1 MSISRLSLAL
11 ITLALTNSCG
21 LLFEPSLPGIDE
33 VNFAKVAQSDEWEL
47 LGECFFLLQEDFEYG
62 RGEVASRI
70 ATYPE
75 YPRLSLLLQDF
86 EMIHLQPE
94 DLFEYYKKLES
105 DQPNA
110 LSSLLF
116 ARVHSS
122 RDKRIEYAEKSLAS
136 DPQFAIAKVFEL
148 GTRAEDGEAYLVDEL
163 VTLLDDNPG
172 CAEGWRLLAQLAPLY
187 ANSEYAVAAA
197 LTEPWVLDKD
207 NALYKGSKAVADK
220 AAVVK
225 LLQVGDLG
233 EVHSRLLNIGD
244 EVFVKLAKAS
254 TYARNNNP
262 VEALLLIT
270 EVIEVE
276 PDNYVAIFN
285 RALLYR
291 DYFGYDAIGKF
302 SDASNINDARCD
314 DLLPGNIRQ
323 AEVDDLTH
331 FLELTKSSA
340 QNSLLRRTQAEYR
353 LLVAKEHID

>member
-33 VNFAKVAQSDEWEL
+33 VNLAKVAQSDEWEL

-70 ATYPE
+70 ATCPE

-86 EMIHLQPE
+86 EMIHLQPD
-94 DLFEYYKKLES
+94 DLFEYYRKLEG
-105 DQPNA
+105 DKPNA
-110 LSSLLF
+110 LSALLF

-136 DPQFAIAKVFEL
+136 DPQLAIAKVFEL
-148 GTRAEDGEAYLVDEL
+148 GTRAEDGEADLVDEL

-187 ANSEYAVAAA
+187 ANSQYALKAA
-197 LTEPWVLDKD
+197 LTEPWVLDV
-207 NALYKGSKAVADK
+207 NSALYKDSKTVADK

-225 LLQVGDLG
+225 LLQVGELG
-233 EVHSRLLNIGD
+233 DKYSHLLLNIDD
-244 EVFVKLAKAS
+244 EYFVKLANAS
-254 TYARNNNP
+254 AYARDNNP
-262 VEALLLIT
+262 EKALRLIN
-270 EVIEVE
+270 EMIKSE
-276 PDNYVAIFN
+276 PDNHVAIFN

-291 DYFGYDAIGKF
+291 DYFRYDAR
-302 SDASNINDARCD
+302 SD
-314 DLLPGNIRQ
+314 DLLPGDIRQ
-323 AEVDDLTH
+323 AEMDDLTY
-331 FLELTKSSA
+331 FLELTKNSA
-340 QNSLLRRTQAEYR
+340 QDSLLRRTQAEYR
-353 LLVAKEHID
+353 LRVPKEQLD